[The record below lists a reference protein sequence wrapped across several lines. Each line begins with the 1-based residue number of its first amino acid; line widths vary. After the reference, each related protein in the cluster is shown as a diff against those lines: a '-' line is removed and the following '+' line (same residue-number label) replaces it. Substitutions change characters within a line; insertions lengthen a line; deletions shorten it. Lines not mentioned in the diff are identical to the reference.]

1 MDVYGHGWPTR
12 IAYLDESVKID
23 QYLEKLP
30 VAESINGCVFEVP
43 WFKRYQPEVIEEH
56 ADAYKKV
63 VGDYRTLL
71 AGDNHKDAD
80 VGGYSSFFSSHENT
94 P

>member
-1 MDVYGHGWPTR
+1 MDVYGHGRPTR
-12 IAYLDESVKID
+12 TAYLDESVKID
-23 QYLEKLP
+23 QYIEKLP
-30 VAESINGCVFEVP
+30 VAENINGCVFEVP

-63 VGDYRTLL
+63 AENYSALL
-71 AGDNHKDAD
+71 AGDSHKDTD
-80 VGGYSSFFSSHENT
+80 VGGYSSFFSSQKNT